1 MFGNQKKLRVT
12 LMAAAIAF
20 AGGTFAESTAPAD
33 VIKTRQ
39 QGLKDMGAAFKTVRD
54 QLKAASPD
62 TAAIKTAAGTI
73 QKTADAMAKW
83 FPKGSGPEVGVK
95 TAAKVEIWNDAG
107 GFSDARQ
114 KLVEESA
121 KFAQTAA
128 GGDAAAIGGG
138 VRGLGMAC
146 KGCHD
151 KFREKDDD
159 AK

>member
-1 MFGNQKKLRVT
+1 MFGNNKKLGIAT
-12 LMAAAIAF
+12 LAAAIAF
-20 AGGTFAESTAPAD
+20 AGGTLAQSTAPAD
-33 VIKTRQ
+33 IIKTRQ
-39 QGLKDMGAAFKTVRD
+39 QGLKDMGAAFKEVRD
-54 QLKAASPD
+54 QLKSGNPD
-62 TAAIKTAAGTI
+62 TAAIKTAASAI
-73 QKTADAMAKW
+73 QKTADAMGKW
-83 FPKGSGPEVGVK
+83 FPKGSGPEAGVK

-107 GFSDARQ
+107 GFTDARQ
-114 KLVEESA
+114 KLVDESA
-121 KFAQTAA
+121 KFAQTAS